1 MSLLRVVVAALLL
14 GCGSA
19 PPADEPSP
27 DPGPPGAPGTPQAV
41 PQARGTPS
49 TASTIGVPP
58 GHLPALG
65 YCRVWIP
72 GTPPGQ
78 QPGPQS
84 RRCQGINQ
92 DAPAGSWILYR
103 PSTDPKLLHVR
114 VVDTRRPGVVIRIRI
129 YEADNGKFVREET
142 P

>member
-1 MSLLRVVVAALLL
+1 
-14 GCGSA
+14 
-19 PPADEPSP
+19 
-27 DPGPPGAPGTPQAV
+27 V
-41 PQARGTPS
+41 PQARGTPDSPS

-58 GHLPALG
+58 GHLPAVG

-78 QPGPQS
+78 QPGPNS
-84 RRCQGINQ
+84 RRCQGIGA
-92 DAPAGSWILYR
+92 DAPAGSWILHR

-114 VVDTRRPGVVIRIRI
+114 VVDARRAGVVIRVRV
-129 YEADNGKFVREET
+129 YEADTGKFLWEEN

>member
-1 MSLLRVVVAALLL
+1 MSLLRVAFAGLVL

-19 PPADEPSP
+19 PPPDEPAP
-27 DPGPPGAPGTPQAV
+27 APAPRGAPQAV
-41 PQARGTPS
+41 PQGRGAPASPS

-58 GHLPALG
+58 GHLPAVG

-78 QPGPQS
+78 QPGAQS
-84 RRCQGINQ
+84 RRCQGIKA

-103 PSTDPKLLHVR
+103 PSTDPRLLHVQ
-114 VVDTRRPGVVIRIRI
+114 VVDARRPGVVVRVRV
-129 YEADNGKFVREET
+129 YEADTGKFVREEA